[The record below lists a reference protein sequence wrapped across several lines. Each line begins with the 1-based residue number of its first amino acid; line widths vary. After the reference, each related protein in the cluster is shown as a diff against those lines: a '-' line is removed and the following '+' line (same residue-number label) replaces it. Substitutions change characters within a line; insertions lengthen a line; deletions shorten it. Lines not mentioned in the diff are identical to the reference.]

1 MSLVRR
7 MQARRRY
14 REMKRRL
21 AELDRLDRTGDA
33 PASVAVPRQGGRWPR
48 RETLVFVACLLAI
61 VVARGFV
68 ASRVLPPLTAASS
81 GAYAFMVTATDG
93 KPVTYDR
100 CRPIH
105 YAVNPT
111 GMPHGGLELLHSAV
125 REISA
130 ASKLRFVADG
140 LTSESLAE
148 TRELR
153 QPQRYGDRWAPVLI
167 GWADATSYPLLA
179 GDVAGV
185 GGSSVV
191 APDGPG
197 SERYVTGQVALNRAW
212 FATVMAHPGRDA
224 DARTVVMHEL
234 AHVVGLAHVHD
245 PNEVMV
251 ESGIEVTEWGPGDR
265 RGLAAVGAGRCWPG
279 T

>member
-7 MQARRRY
+7 MQERRRY
-14 REMKRRL
+14 RERERRL
-21 AELDRLDRTGDA
+21 AELDRTGYA
-33 PASVAVPRQGGRWPR
+33 PPPGVMPRQGGRWPR
-48 RETLVFVACLLAI
+48 QETLVFVACLLAI
-61 VVARGFV
+61 VVALGFV
-68 ASRVLPPLTAASS
+68 ASRVLPPLTATST
-81 GAYAFMVTATDG
+81 GAYAFMVTAADG

-105 YAVNPT
+105 YVVNPT
-111 GMPHGGLELLHSAV
+111 GMPLSGLELVSSAV

-130 ASKLRFVADG
+130 ASKLTFVADG
-140 LTSESLAE
+140 LTSERLAE

-167 GWADATSYPLLA
+167 GWADATSYPLLS

-191 APDGPG
+191 APGGPG

-212 FATVMAHPGRDA
+212 FATVMARSGRDA

-234 AHVVGLAHVHD
+234 AHVVGLAHVLD

-265 RGLAAVGAGRCWPG
+265 RGLAAVGAGRCWPD